1 MYFYEKRRTEDNS
14 KVRSLR
20 QFQDRQARNEM
31 GGVQLESG
39 VQEEVQISGGHA
51 GFWLFGWMV
60 GWLIGW
66 LLLVMLVMVV
76 FD

>member
-31 GGVQLESG
+31 GGGQQLESG

-51 GFWLFGWMV
+51 GFWFFVCLV
-60 GWLIGW
+60 GWLVG
-66 LLLVMLVMVV
+66 
-76 FD
+76 